1 MSPLGSENV
10 EITTLKNSF
19 KGDISKQCLHDIV
32 YVRSSSLFDI
42 EVGSSNR
49 GSGTVYKISSIT
61 EVRIFFLNFEFA
73 TSKKEIKNT
82 KLQPV
87 EKRKVLLKSSLL
99 IGLPI
104 C

>member
-1 MSPLGSENV
+1 M
-10 EITTLKNSF
+10 TL
-19 KGDISKQCLHDIV
+19 

-73 TSKKEIKNT
+73 TSKKEIKNP

>member
-1 MSPLGSENV
+1 MGSENV

-73 TSKKEIKNT
+73 TSKKEIKNP

>member
-10 EITTLKNSF
+10 EITTLKNR

-61 EVRIFFLNFEFA
+61 EVRIFFLLNFEFA
-73 TSKKEIKNT
+73 TSKKEIKKP